1 MRPVHYRLQALGRQ
15 QSFMRLRTCRLG
27 LSRWLRQLLTTFYRA
42 SGLVVVAAFSFGP
55 SMAEARENAEEVS
68 SSGRRGRSHQSEGLL
83 DEVWTL
89 PEDPCPDEDD
99 QSGRCGRGPET
110 VEEAGAG
117 PSPLTDLAPP
127 AIAGVAALSALVMTR
142 NGDGGSSPAAPAATA
157 VPPSLPAS
165 STSSPAS
172 PSSVPSPSP
181 AGGAGMSLPASP
193 QPAIDSSLPPAASV
207 LPPVNTSLPPVA
219 SPLHAVLPAHASPTP
234 TVDSP
239 PQPVASLLRVT
250 RAPDASLQ
258 PTVDSSR
265 PLAAS
270 SLSVVPLSEASSPP
284 SRDLLP
290 QPVASPLRS
299 SIPAADIAAHTD
311 PQPGLDLHGQ
321 RLLLGG
327 GNQNNTTV
335 LRKGA
340 LSLAE
345 NTVFTNTGIVDDVV
359 LAVDGGKLYNAAGAD
374 MRLASSGSS
383 QFRGGSRIVNE
394 GTLTLSRALS
404 GSGVLLNRPDALMR
418 LSGAGEV
425 HSSRAGSFINQGDIQ
440 ASGATADGR
449 SRAIFVDGWSH
460 GAGLTLNTGSMRASG
475 GYGVM
480 ATGSR
485 MQQEGRN
492 VFVNRGDIDFSA
504 EAGATRALHVKAHH
518 GGHDLLNDTGGVITV
533 RGDNAVAM
541 QSDSDSQMVN
551 RGTINLGDKGD
562 SGRGMVAMV
571 LGNAASGAIVNDTGG
586 VISIRAKASYAFR
599 VDGRAGT
606 LINRGEVRLDCGD
619 GSCGIF
625 ADNYSRAR
633 DSSGSAADTGFAFQP
648 RIGEAMS
655 ATLAALASPPGDAQ
669 WREQIA
675 TEAAGRQPAG
685 DRMSLSFS
693 RRDLRGQQLLVDY
706 QRQFA
711 HADTL
716 QNGTLLVA
724 SKATFSNRGAL
735 ERVALDVTGTADN
748 QSGGR
753 IVLDAPARIRGQ
765 FSNQSGG
772 DVRLHGEGTFHYRQG
787 GSFANHGTIMAT
799 QAAPDPFGRAIL
811 DEGGTPDGLR
821 LNTGTLSA
829 DGGYGVMKTRSAMA
843 AGRNVFVNRGDIG
856 FAAGN
861 GADRALQVGT
871 SHTGHDLL
879 NDRDGVIAV
888 SGDNAVAMYS
898 DSDSFLVNRGTL
910 RLGERGTRDTGMVA
924 MALGRNAT
932 GTIVNDVGGVIDIR
946 ARESYAFRIEGDNG
960 RLINRGIVRLDCGD
974 GSCGVFRDAGTAA
987 RDAGG
992 TAVDRER
999 VNPARLQQALDED
1012 RPRRAAAPLNGYVVG
1027 TLPDGSAGT
1036 LSGSHLDAR
1045 GVTIDTGFTAGT
1057 AAREATFDK
1066 VLRGERIDGI
1076 DGIASRTAVWQAQ
1089 AHRDSDGDV
1098 SVTLSKNDYRELV
1111 SDSALRP
1118 VAAALEHGYDGRALY
1133 RSLELDSAAEV
1144 TDAVRQLSGAGL
1156 DRALRPLQ
1164 MLEPRFDRMADAARP
1179 DAAGFS
1185 FSLLGRGEPGS
1196 RLGEVSH
1203 DMALVGQR
1211 IGLGRDDRIDVRY
1224 GIASLKPQAGAGRNG
1239 PDGISQVFALDHARM
1254 LGRGVRLENRV
1265 RYLQHQLNT
1274 QRTLRYG
1281 SVDEQASASH
1291 RRDQFSGQTSLVQ
1304 SLSVADGLTLEP
1316 SFGMR
1321 WRHQRDAA
1329 LEERGAGDYGLSLS
1343 SQRQTAL
1350 EGVLGLRVSYD
1361 GVHPGTG
1368 RGWRIDAAL
1377 NARPLLYRQHGERMA
1392 RLNGAPDARFALPST
1407 NDDGRVAY
1415 DGRLG
1420 VRYQGQA
1427 GHFSLNAYIGREGA
1441 ARDKGVSIDYQYA
1454 F

>member
-1 MRPVHYRLQALGRQ
+1 MRPVYYRLQALGRQ
-15 QSFMRLRTCRLG
+15 QSFMRMRACRLS

-99 QSGRCGRGPET
+99 LSGRCGRGPET
-110 VEEAGAG
+110 VDETGAG
-117 PSPLTDLAPP
+117 PLPLTDLAPP

-142 NGDGGSSPAAPAATA
+142 NGEGGSSPAAPAATA
-157 VPPSLPAS
+157 VPPSMPAS
-165 STSSPAS
+165 ATPPPAS
-172 PSSVPSPSP
+172 PSPVSSPSP
-181 AGGAGMSLPASP
+181 AGGANVSLPASS
-193 QPAIDSSLPPAASV
+193 Q
-207 LPPVNTSLPPVA
+207 
-219 SPLHAVLPAHASPTP
+219 P

-239 PQPVASLLRVT
+239 
-250 RAPDASLQ
+250 
-258 PTVDSSR
+258 R
-265 PLAAS
+265 PLVAS
-270 SLSVVPLSEASSPP
+270 SLRAVPQSDASSPP

-299 SIPAADIAAHTD
+299 SIPPADVAARTG
-311 PQPGLDLHGQ
+311 PQSGLDLHGQ
-321 RLLLGG
+321 RLLLGSG
-327 GNQNNTTV
+327 IQNNTSV
-335 LRKGA
+335 LRAGA

-345 NTVFTNTGIVDDVV
+345 NTVFTNTGIIDDVV

-374 MRLASSGSS
+374 MTLASSGSS

-518 GGHDLLNDTGGVITV
+518 RGHDLLNDTGGVITV

-541 QSDSDSQMVN
+541 QSDSDSQIVN

-599 VDGRAGT
+599 VDGSAGM

-633 DSSGSAADTGFAFQP
+633 DASGSAADAGFAFQH

-655 ATLAALASPPGDAQ
+655 ATLAALTSPPGDAQ

-675 TEAAGRQPAG
+675 AEAAGRQPAG
-685 DRMSLSFS
+685 GRMPLSS
-693 RRDLRGQQLLVDY
+693 PPCDLRGQQLLVDY
-706 QRQFA
+706 QRQLT

-716 QNGTLLVA
+716 QNGSLLVA

-748 QSGGR
+748 QSGGH

-772 DVRLHGEGTFHYRQG
+772 DVRLHREGTFHYRQG
-787 GSFANHGTIMAT
+787 GSFANHGTIVAT
-799 QAAPDPFGRAIL
+799 QAAPDPSGRAIL

-821 LNTGTLSA
+821 INTGTLSA

-843 AGRNVFVNRGDIG
+843 AGRNVFVNRGGIG

-861 GADRALQVGT
+861 GAARALQVGT

-898 DSDSFLVNRGTL
+898 DSDSFMVNRGTL

-946 ARESYAFRIEGDNG
+946 ARESYAFRIEGDDG
-960 RLINRGIVRLDCGD
+960 HLINRGTVRLDCGD

-1045 GVTIDTGFTAGT
+1045 GVMIDTGFTAGT

-1089 AHRDSDGDV
+1089 AHRDGDGDV
-1098 SVTLSKNDYRELV
+1098 GVTLSKNDYRELV

-1118 VAAALEHGYDGRALY
+1118 VAAALERGYDGRALY
-1133 RSLELDSAAEV
+1133 RSLELGSAAEI

-1164 MLEPRFDRMADAARP
+1164 RLEPRFDRMADAARP

-1203 DMALVGQR
+1203 DMAVVGQR
-1211 IGLGRDDRIDVRY
+1211 IGLGPDDRIDVRY

-1239 PDGISQVFALDHARM
+1239 PDGISQVFELDHARV
-1254 LGRGVRLENRV
+1254 LGRGVRMESRV

-1291 RRDQFSGQTSLVQ
+1291 RRDQFSGQTLLVQ
-1304 SLSVADGLTLEP
+1304 SLPVADGLTLEP

-1350 EGVLGLRVSYD
+1350 DGVLGLRIGYD

-1368 RGWRIDAAL
+1368 RGWRVDAAL
-1377 NARPLLYRQHGERMA
+1377 NVRPLLYRQRGERMA

-1407 NDDGRVAY
+1407 NDDGSAAH
-1415 DGRLG
+1415 DGQLG
-1420 VRYQGQA
+1420 LRYQGQA
-1427 GHFSLNAYIGREGA
+1427 GRFSLNAYIGREGA
-1441 ARDKGVSIDYQYA
+1441 ARDRGVSIDYQYA